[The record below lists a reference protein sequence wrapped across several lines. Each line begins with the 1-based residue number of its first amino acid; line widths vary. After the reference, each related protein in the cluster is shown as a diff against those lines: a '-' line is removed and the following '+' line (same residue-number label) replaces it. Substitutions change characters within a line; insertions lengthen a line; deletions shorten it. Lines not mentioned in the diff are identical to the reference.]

1 MTGAREVTIPHLGR
15 RLTLKADGAAWE
27 IAPSWGAVLR
37 VAAALKAAGHPGTGP
52 LEPHHEAAI
61 ADAVV
66 EHFLTLDQKAQML
79 GPVVNKETGQR
90 DSARGWPTER
100 QGFAVGELAAFW
112 IELRTGRRLASED
125 PGAVGATGGP
135 DPTSTP
141 AASPAPVGGA

>member
-52 LEPHHEAAI
+52 LEPQHEAAI

-66 EHFLTLDQKAQML
+66 AHFLTPEQQKTVA
-79 GPVVNKETGQR
+79 
-90 DSARGWPTER
+90 SWPTER

-112 IELRTGRRLASED
+112 IELRTGRRLASDD
-125 PGAVGATGGP
+125 PGAAGAAGGP

-141 AASPAPVGGA
+141 VASPVPAGGA